1 MMLKK
6 IFVYPRYPENLNK
19 LFEIA
24 YNIWWSWDY
33 EALNLFYRI
42 DPFLFRECGHNPIKF
57 LYTLPKEKIEE
68 LSHDS
73 GFLYELE
80 KIWKKFEEYKTFRRR
95 FSNSEFDVE
104 KRGPIAYFCMEFGL
118 HESFPIYAGGL
129 GILAGDILKSASDMG
144 IPVIG
149 VGLLYKYGYFTQKID
164 STGNQEELFIE
175 FENHYTPVREA
186 RDKNGNP
193 VYVEVK
199 ILDRM
204 LKAKVWTIDIGIT
217 KAILLDADI
226 PDNPEDLRSVT
237 DELYVADRDKRIQQE
252 ILLGFGGIK
261 ALKALDIH
269 PTIYHLNEG
278 HSAFLIIARLQS
290 LIKEKGFSFSSAMA
304 IIKNSTVF
312 TTHTPVIEGNEHY
325 PVEMIEKY
333 LRKEIESLGISF
345 DQFLSYGI
353 CEKKEIFWLPAFAIR
368 FSNFVNAVS
377 IQHREV
383 SKRMWK
389 SLFPNLHISEI
400 PITHVT
406 NGVHTSWISESFTEL
421 FNRYLGKEW
430 NRHPEKT
437 EMWENLRKVPEEEI
451 WYAHMKNKRILMDYL
466 KRKLAVQYAEKGFS
480 YITIEKLTRAFNP
493 EYLTITFAR
502 RFAPYKRPTLILKD
516 RKRLKKILKN
526 EEKPVQLIFAGK
538 AHPADE
544 RGQEMIRE
552 IISFINEEDLQER
565 VFFIENYD
573 MSSAR
578 HLLWGSDVWLNTPEP
593 EMEASG
599 TSGIKAG
606 MNGVL
611 HLSTLEGWWI
621 EGYNR
626 KNGWAITEGRF
637 HTAPEFRSTA
647 EANQIY
653 RLLEDEVTE
662 LYYKRDKNG
671 IPVEWCKMMKES
683 IISICSRFNMNLV
696 LQEYLTKFYLPS
708 WREYERISKDNYK
721 ILKEIEE
728 ERERVLAFWKS
739 VEIKSVQTGIEGKN
753 HLVEG
758 QKMDVSAVV
767 YFGEAP
773 PKYFSVEVFY
783 LYRGDNKYEIIP
795 MELIELKAG
804 EAYYFTS
811 FFIKEYG
818 PQSINVRIRP
828 SNPIIVSLHPEL
840 VKWKD

>member
-1 MMLKK
+1 MRRKV
-6 IFVYPRYPENLNK
+6 FVYPRYPENLKK

-42 DPFLFRECGHNPIKF
+42 DPSAFRECGHNPIKL

-68 LSHDS
+68 LSHDG

-80 KIWKKFEEYKTFRRR
+80 KIWKKFEEYKNFTRR
-95 FSNSEFDVE
+95 FSNSEFEIE

-144 IPVIG
+144 VPIIG

-164 STGNQEELFIE
+164 SIGNQEELFIE
-175 FENHYTPVREA
+175 FENHYTPIKEA
-186 RDKNGNP
+186 RDKEGNP
-193 VYVEVK
+193 IYVEVR
-199 ILDRM
+199 ILDKI
-204 LKAKVWTIDIGIT
+204 LKAKVWTIDVGIT
-217 KAILLDADI
+217 KGIFLDTDI

-261 ALKALDIH
+261 ALKALEIH

-290 LIKEKGFSFSSAMA
+290 LIKERGFSFSSAMG

-325 PVEMIEKY
+325 SVNMIEKY
-333 LRKEIESLGISF
+333 LRKEIEDIGISF
-345 DQFLSYGI
+345 DDFLKYGL

-368 FSNFVNAVS
+368 SSNFVNAVS
-377 IQHREV
+377 SQHKGV

-389 SLFPNLHISEI
+389 AIFPNMHISEI
-400 PITHVT
+400 PIDHVT
-406 NGVHTSWISESFTEL
+406 NGVHISWVSEPFTEL
-421 FNRYLGKEW
+421 FNRHLGKRW
-430 NRHPEKT
+430 LTSPEKF
-437 EMWENLRKVPEEEI
+437 EIWENLRKIPEEEI
-451 WYAHMKNKRILMDYL
+451 WHSHMKNKRNLIDYL
-466 KRKLAVQYAEKGFS
+466 RKKLAAQYAEKGFS
-480 YITIEKLTRAFNP
+480 YITIEKLTGALNP
-493 EYLTITFAR
+493 DYLTITFAR
-502 RFAPYKRPTLILKD
+502 RFVPYKRPTLILKN
-516 RKRLKKILKN
+516 KERLKNIIKN
-526 EEKPVQLIFAGK
+526 ANKPVQLIFAGK

-544 RGQEMIRE
+544 KGQEMIKE
-552 IISFINEEDLQER
+552 IISFINDENLEER

-573 MSSAR
+573 MSAAR

-621 EGYNR
+621 EGYNG

-637 HTAPEFRSTA
+637 HRNPEFRASA

-653 RLLEDEVTE
+653 RLLEDEITE
-662 LYYKRDKNG
+662 LYYKRNKKG
-671 IPVEWCKMMKES
+671 IPVEWCEMMKES
-683 IISICSRFNMNLV
+683 IISTCSRFNMNLV
-696 LQEYLTKFYLPS
+696 LQEYLRKFYIPS
-708 WREYERISKDNYK
+708 WKEYERISKDDYR

-728 ERERVLAFWKS
+728 ERKKILGFWNN
-739 VEIKSVQTGIEGKN
+739 VDIKSIQTGIEGKN

-767 YFGEAP
+767 YLGEAP
-773 PKYFSVEVFY
+773 PEYFSVEVFY
-783 LYRGDNKYEIIP
+783 LYRGETKYEIIP
-795 MELIELKAG
+795 MELIDVQSG
-804 EAYYFTS
+804 EGIYSTS

-818 PQSINVRIRP
+818 PQSISVRIRP
-828 SNPIIVSLHPEL
+828 SNPIIASLYPEL
-840 VKWKD
+840 IKWKD

>member
-1 MMLKK
+1 MMIRKV
-6 IFVYPRYPENLNK
+6 FVYPRYPENLNK

-42 DPFLFRECGHNPIKF
+42 DPSAFRECGHNPIKL

-73 GFLYELE
+73 GFLYDLE
-80 KIWKKFEEYKTFRRR
+80 KIWKKFEEYKSFTRR
-95 FSNSEFDVE
+95 FSNSEFDLE

-193 VYVEVK
+193 IYVEVK
-199 ILDRM
+199 ILDRT

-217 KAILLDADI
+217 RAIFLDADI
-226 PDNPEDLRSVT
+226 PENPEDLRSVT

-261 ALKALDIH
+261 ALKALEIH

-325 PVEMIEKY
+325 PVDMMEKY
-333 LRKEIESLGISF
+333 LRREIESTGIPF
-345 DQFLSYGI
+345 DEFLRYGF
-353 CEKKEIFWLPAFAIR
+353 CEKKEIFWLPALAIR

-377 IQHREV
+377 HQHKGV

-389 SLFPNLHISEI
+389 GIFPNIHISEI
-400 PITHVT
+400 PIDHVT
-406 NGVHTSWISESFTEL
+406 NGVHISWVSEHFTEL
-421 FNRYLGKEW
+421 FNRHLGKTW
-430 NRHPEKT
+430 LTSPERL
-437 EMWENLRKVPEEEI
+437 EIWENLRKIPEEEI
-451 WYAHMKNKRILMDYL
+451 WHSHMENKRILVDYL
-466 KRKLAVQYAEKGFS
+466 RNKLATQYAEKGFS
-480 YITIEKLTRAFNP
+480 YITIEKLTGALNP
-493 EYLTITFAR
+493 DYLTITFAR
-502 RFAPYKRPTLILKD
+502 RFAPYKRPTLLLKN
-516 RKRLKKILKN
+516 KERLKKIIKN
-526 EEKPVQLIFAGK
+526 ENKPVQLIFAGK

-544 RGQEMIRE
+544 KGQEMIKE
-552 IISFINEEDLQER
+552 IISFINDENLEDR

-573 MSSAR
+573 MSAAR

-621 EGYNR
+621 EGYNG

-637 HTAPEFRSTA
+637 HRNPEFRASA

-653 RLLEDEVTE
+653 RLLEDEITE
-662 LYYKRDKNG
+662 LYYKRNKKG
-671 IPVEWCKMMKES
+671 IPVEWCEMMKES

-696 LQEYLTKFYLPS
+696 LQEYLRKFYLPS
-708 WREYERISKDNYK
+708 WKEYERISKDNYR

-728 ERERVLAFWKS
+728 EREKILRFWNN
-739 VEIKSVQTGIEGKN
+739 VEIRSIHTGTEGRN

-758 QKMDVSAVV
+758 QKIDVSAVV
-767 YFGEAP
+767 YLGNVSPE
-773 PKYFSVEVFY
+773 YISVEVFY
-783 LYRGDNKYEIIP
+783 LFREETKYEVIP
-795 MELIELKAG
+795 MELIDVKSG
-804 EAYYFTS
+804 EGFYSTS

-818 PQSINVRIRP
+818 PQSISVRVRP
-828 SNPIIVSLHPEL
+828 SNPIIASLHPEL
-840 VKWKD
+840 TKWKD

>member
-1 MMLKK
+1 
-6 IFVYPRYPENLNK
+6 
-19 LFEIA
+19 
-24 YNIWWSWDY
+24 
-33 EALNLFYRI
+33 
-42 DPFLFRECGHNPIKF
+42 
-57 LYTLPKEKIEE
+57 
-68 LSHDS
+68 
-73 GFLYELE
+73 
-80 KIWKKFEEYKTFRRR
+80 
-95 FSNSEFDVE
+95 
-104 KRGPIAYFCMEFGL
+104 
-118 HESFPIYAGGL
+118 
-129 GILAGDILKSASDMG
+129 
-144 IPVIG
+144 
-149 VGLLYKYGYFTQKID
+149 
-164 STGNQEELFIE
+164 
-175 FENHYTPVREA
+175 
-186 RDKNGNP
+186 
-193 VYVEVK
+193 
-199 ILDRM
+199 
-204 LKAKVWTIDIGIT
+204 
-217 KAILLDADI
+217 
-226 PDNPEDLRSVT
+226 
-237 DELYVADRDKRIQQE
+237 
-252 ILLGFGGIK
+252 
-261 ALKALDIH
+261 
-269 PTIYHLNEG
+269 
-278 HSAFLIIARLQS
+278 
-290 LIKEKGFSFSSAMA
+290 
-304 IIKNSTVF
+304 
-312 TTHTPVIEGNEHY
+312 
-325 PVEMIEKY
+325 
-333 LRKEIESLGISF
+333 
-345 DQFLSYGI
+345 
-353 CEKKEIFWLPAFAIR
+353 
-368 FSNFVNAVS
+368 
-377 IQHREV
+377 
-383 SKRMWK
+383 
-389 SLFPNLHISEI
+389 
-400 PITHVT
+400 
-406 NGVHTSWISESFTEL
+406 
-421 FNRYLGKEW
+421 
-430 NRHPEKT
+430 
-437 EMWENLRKVPEEEI
+437 
-451 WYAHMKNKRILMDYL
+451 
-466 KRKLAVQYAEKGFS
+466 
-480 YITIEKLTRAFNP
+480 
-493 EYLTITFAR
+493 
-502 RFAPYKRPTLILKD
+502 
-516 RKRLKKILKN
+516 
-526 EEKPVQLIFAGK
+526 
-538 AHPADE
+538 
-544 RGQEMIRE
+544 
-552 IISFINEEDLQER
+552 
-565 VFFIENYD
+565 
-573 MSSAR
+573 
-578 HLLWGSDVWLNTPEP
+578 
-593 EMEASG
+593 MEASG